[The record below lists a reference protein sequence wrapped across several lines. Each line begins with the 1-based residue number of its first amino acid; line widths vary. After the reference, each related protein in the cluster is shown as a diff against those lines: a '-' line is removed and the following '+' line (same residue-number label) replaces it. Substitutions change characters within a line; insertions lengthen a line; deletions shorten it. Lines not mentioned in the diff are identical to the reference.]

1 MYTQIPVVSPEDN
14 LDKANKLMTDN
25 FMDEALVVGESPD
38 SKILGIITSSDIVLT
53 YNRKLSDIKYGDE
66 DEDTS
71 LYDQKL
77 LKTFS
82 LKKVLETDLLTLKPD
97 DKLKDLVQA
106 IIQSKRNIFPVV
118 DENQKFQG
126 IILLNDVRSLMFDTS
141 QYETLTVQ
149 ELMTRSP
156 DKVYN
161 GESMKEVIDK
171 FEKTG
176 AWNLPVVN
184 KNGKYLGLVSKS
196 RIFSFYRN
204 ALIRQTDI

>member
-1 MYTQIPVVSPEDN
+1 MHTQIPLVSPEDN
-14 LDKANKLMTDN
+14 LAKANKLMTDN
-25 FMDEALVVGESPD
+25 LMDEALVVEDSPD

-97 DKLKDLVQA
+97 DMLKDLVNV

-141 QYETLTVQ
+141 QYETLTVE

-156 DKVYN
+156 DKVYY

-171 FEKTG
+171 FENTG

-184 KNGKYLGLVSKS
+184 KSGKYLGLVSKS
-196 RIFSFYRN
+196 RIFTFYRN
-204 ALIRQTDI
+204 ALIRHTDI